1 MIQIGKYH
9 QLVVLRKTDY
19 GFFLGD
25 GEENSVLLPNKYC
38 PEDAQVDD
46 QLNVFVYLD
55 HEERIVATTL
65 TPKIL
70 LHEFAL
76 LRVAAV
82 NEVGAF
88 LDWGLEKELLVP
100 FKEQPVK
107 MDEGRSYIVYLNLDE
122 ETGRLYASNRVDK
135 FLQNN
140 DLTVNESDQV
150 DLLVWRKNDLGYS
163 VIINNRHSGLVYQNE
178 IFKELK
184 VGDRLSGY
192 IKKIRKDGKI
202 DVSLTPI
209 GYAHYNDQ
217 NCRVILDELE
227 KKQGFLPV
235 NDKSTPEQIY
245 TVMGISK
252 KAFKKAAGALYK
264 QKKIEILPGGIRQV

>member
-1 MIQIGKYH
+1 MIQIGKYN
-9 QLVVLRKTDY
+9 QLTVLRKTDY

-38 PEDAQVDD
+38 PEDGQVDD
-46 QLNVFVYLD
+46 QINVFVYLD

-65 TPKIL
+65 NPRIKL
-70 LHEFAL
+70 YEFAL
-76 LRVAAV
+76 LKVAAV

-107 MDEGRSYIVYLNLDE
+107 MEEGRSYIVYLNLDE
-122 ETGRLYASNRVDK
+122 ETGRLYASNRIDK
-135 FLQNN
+135 FLQNT
-140 DLTVNESDQV
+140 DLTVNENDQADV
-150 DLLVWRKNDLGYS
+150 LVWRKNDLGYS
-163 VIINNRHSGLVYQNE
+163 VIINNRHTGLVYQNE

-184 VGDRLSGY
+184 VGDRLTGY
-192 IKKIRKDGKI
+192 IKKIRKDGKM

-209 GYAHYNDQ
+209 GYEHYNDE

-227 KKQGFLPV
+227 KEKGFLSV
-235 NDKSTPEQIY
+235 NDKSSPDQVY
-245 TVMGISK
+245 SVLGISK

-264 QKKIEILPGGIRQV
+264 QKKIEILPGGIRLV